1 MDVYVRTG
9 WITGRRMMYGRPG
22 SSDLR
27 ARVSSVRE
35 MEWDDCCRG
44 ERGEEVRMYGVKEK
58 VCQ

>member
-44 ERGEEVRMYGVKEK
+44 PRERVEVRGSRGEG
-58 VCQ
+58 